1 MKARPSTPRADAN
14 SSTSRQT
21 PSKASSGERHEV
33 HLVHADGDLRHAQQ
47 RGDGHV
53 AARLVGQPAARVDE
67 DQREVRRGGSGG
79 HVARVLRVAGAVVQH
94 EAPPRGG
101 EVPVGDVDRDALL
114 ALGAEAVGEQREVL
128 EPRLLIGHEGLGV
141 EQQAADQRR
150 LSVVDRPGGGD
161 LEHG

>member
-1 MKARPSTPRADAN
+1 
-14 SSTSRQT
+14 
-21 PSKASSGERHEV
+21 
-33 HLVHADGDLRHAQQ
+33 
-47 RGDGHV
+47 V